1 MSTVDEAEAAYLE
14 AEGLVVVKPEE
25 ATRAERADQMGGE
38 LLANILPGAL
48 DRLRRRALGIDKPI
62 ELPNWPR
69 LATALGGGLWP
80 GCHILTGGTGT
91 GKSQLALQLAFQA
104 AKQGIPTRY
113 IALELDDLGLVARL
127 LCMAAGDRAGVW
139 WSSLYTG
146 KDGQGV
152 LSAHKLDEL
161 DRAYGAELA
170 ALPLYLATDQGPH
183 GWSYDQIEPAV
194 ELLREVHPEAEGN
207 PVLLVVDFLQLLT
220 SPEGKREEL
229 RETIGRASYAA
240 RHAARKHNAAVLLL
254 SSAARDKYAA
264 LSVELGTD
272 GKPTADHYALVGAG
286 KESGD
291 IEYAA
296 DNAIVLTRNKETKG
310 ELWVAIA
317 KQRAGAGGWFRLV
330 ESNGWLMESGEAGG
344 PGAAAVEKAAK
355 AAAAK
360 AKKEADRLAA
370 AALKVNVQ
378 GNASE
383 VGGSKYDL

>member
-1 MSTVDEAEAAYLE
+1 VSDATAEWME
-14 AEGLVVVKPEE
+14 AEGLEAVEPAE
-25 ATRAERADQMGGE
+25 ATRADNAKKMDKER
-38 LLANILPGAL
+38 LANVLPGAL

-113 IALELDDLGLVARL
+113 VALELDDLGLVARL

-139 WSSLYTG
+139 WSQLYTG
-146 KDGQGV
+146 QGA
-152 LSAHKLDEL
+152 LSTHKLDEL
-161 DRAYGAELA
+161 ARAYGAELA

-194 ELLREVHPEAEGN
+194 ELLREVHPEAQDR

-229 RETIGRASYAA
+229 RETIGRAAYAA
-240 RHAARKHNAAVLLL
+240 RHAARKRNAAVLLL

-264 LSVELGTD
+264 LSVELDTD
-272 GKPTADHYALVGAG
+272 GKPTAGHYDLVGMG

-296 DNAIVLTRNKETKG
+296 DTAIVLTRNKEAKG

-317 KQRAGAGGWFRLV
+317 KQRAGKGGWFRLV
-330 ESNGWLMESGEAGG
+330 ESNGWLMEAGEAGA
-344 PGAAAVEKAAK
+344 PGAAAVGMVAK
-355 AAAAK
+355 AAAAR
-360 AKKEADRLAA
+360 AKKEAERLAA
-370 AALKVNVQ
+370 AALKVS
-378 GNASE
+378 GRSKASE
-383 VGGSKYDL
+383 PSGGDDDR